1 MNTIAIKELIPYIM
15 IKFASG
21 VKELLIFT
29 HLGSVIRSIMALY
42 VQSQS
47 LILKPAVT
55 KRTDGMNLSL

>member
-1 MNTIAIKELIPYIM
+1 M

-21 VKELLIFT
+21 VKELLIFA